1 MPRRRPGPAAA
12 LAVALALVAG
22 CTQTDVPDE
31 LPGPTSTT
39 VPPTEAPA
47 ETADCDPATVTQSLR
62 PAGPATTD
70 VDPGSYMATIRDR
83 GRLRVGV
90 DTSTLLF
97 SSVDPLSGDF
107 EGFDIEIAREVATA
121 LFGGPDAIEFVAIL
135 KSERVSALLG
145 EEPLDLVADSFTIN
159 CERAAEIDFSSV
171 YFTSRQRLLVR
182 SDDPATSVEELV
194 ANAETAGEDPPKVCA
209 PAGSTSLRNLE
220 ALTDPPELVAAPSQ
234 GACLVKLQRG
244 EVAAVS
250 TDDTILAGM
259 VAQDPNLAI
268 VGEPFSTEP
277 YGLGVPPGREE
288 WVRYVNAVLEDVRD
302 SGRWSELYNEWFAA
316 HMDPADPPP
325 PAYRD

>member
-1 MPRRRPGPAAA
+1 MPRRGRAAA

-22 CTQTDVPDE
+22 CTQTDVPEE

-39 VPPTEAPA
+39 VPPTEAPP

-62 PAGPATTD
+62 PEGPATTD
-70 VDPGSYMATIRDR
+70 VDRGSYMATIRDR

-97 SSVDPLSGDF
+97 SSVDPLTGDF
-107 EGFDIEIAREVATA
+107 EGFDVDIAREVATA
-121 LFGGPDAIEFVAIL
+121 LFGRPDAIEFVAIP
-135 KSERVSALLG
+135 KSERVTALLD
-145 EEPLDLVADSFTIN
+145 EEDALDLVADSFTIN
-159 CERAAEIDFSSV
+159 CERAAEIDFSSE
-171 YFTSRQRLLVR
+171 YFTSHQKLLVR

-194 ANAETAGEDPPKVCA
+194 ANAEAAGGDPPKVCA

-220 ALTDPPELVAAPSQ
+220 ALADPPELVAAPSQ
-234 GACLVKLQRG
+234 GSCLVKLQRG
-244 EVAAVS
+244 EVAAIS

-302 SGRWSELYNEWFAA
+302 SGRWSELYDEWFAA
-316 HMDPADPPP
+316 HMDPAEAPE